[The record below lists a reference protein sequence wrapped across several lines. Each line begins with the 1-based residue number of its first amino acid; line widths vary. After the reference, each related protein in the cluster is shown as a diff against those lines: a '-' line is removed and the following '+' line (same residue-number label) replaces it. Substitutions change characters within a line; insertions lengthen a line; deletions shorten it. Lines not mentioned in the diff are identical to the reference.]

1 MNYSTLSIMNRV
13 KSRNF
18 STLSIMIR
26 VKSRNFS
33 TLSIMNRVK
42 SMNLSTLSIMIHV
55 KSMNFSTLS
64 IINHVKRMN
73 FSTLSIMI
81 RVKSIMN
88 SSLVYEIAWGFS
100 SLSASIFSTPEYCGN
115 TLEDIE
121 RKMDQTS
128 GLCEYRLAFLHN
140 QQSVGCHWKYTVH

>member
-1 MNYSTLSIMNRV
+1 MERFYLVYNNSCKKHEFLYIKYNESCKKHESFYIEYNE
-13 KSRNF
+13 SC
-18 STLSIMIR
+18 
-26 VKSRNFS
+26 
-33 TLSIMNRVK
+33 
-42 SMNLSTLSIMIHV
+42 

-64 IINHVKRMN
+64 IINHVKSRN